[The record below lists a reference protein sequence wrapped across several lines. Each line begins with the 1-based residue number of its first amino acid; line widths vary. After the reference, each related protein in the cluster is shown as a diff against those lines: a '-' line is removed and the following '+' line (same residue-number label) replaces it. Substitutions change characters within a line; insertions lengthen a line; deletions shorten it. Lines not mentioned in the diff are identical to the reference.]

1 VRGRPG
7 HDRMVVG
14 LTTITTDV
22 VSSSDME
29 TMLGDEAKLS
39 PRDST
44 YTPMLINFLF
54 DIYHQKYNIVIKFV
68 FVPCYM

>member
-1 VRGRPG
+1 
-7 HDRMVVG
+7 
-14 LTTITTDV
+14 
-22 VSSSDME
+22 
-29 TMLGDEAKLS
+29 MLGDEAKLS

-68 FVPCYM
+68 FVPCWR